1 MKDKSSNN
9 FIEPSID
16 LNALYEDAPCG
27 YISFTPDGTI
37 IKINRTLLSWLNLDV
52 SAIVGRQR
60 FTNLISRGGKL
71 YYEMFYYPLLKL
83 QSKVNEINFD
93 FLRADQTTFPALV
106 NSSVVRNEN
115 NMIISINA
123 TVFDITDRKQ
133 YENALLEAKKI
144 ADAERNQFKLLSDF
158 VPEMIWTAEANGRI
172 DYANKRLTSFFGVS
186 ENGFS
191 AKDIFPKV
199 HAQDRFK
206 LLRNWFQTI
215 HSSEDFQIEVRLLDV
230 SGTFRWH
237 LIRAHAIH
245 TSEGQASKWIGS
257 CTDIDYHVV
266 AIQHL
271 DEFISI
277 ASHELKTPITT
288 LKASLQLLRKVIP
301 EDTGLVTTLMSRANN
316 SVEKINSLVHDL
328 LHTENIKEG
337 RMVLNKE
344 LVNVARLLED
354 TCPHIKAEGKYKL
367 TIVCDPELMIFV
379 DPHRIDQVL
388 VNFVN
393 NAIKYAPDSME
404 IFISAT
410 SNDQGIHLSVKD
422 TGPGIPEDKLPY
434 IFDRYYRVN
443 RSEGN
448 YMGLGLGL
456 YICAEIIKQHG
467 GKIGVES
474 KLGAGSTFY
483 FQLPIA

>member
-1 MKDKSSNN
+1 MKEEIGDN
-9 FIEPSID
+9 FIKPSID

-27 YISFTPDGTI
+27 YLSFTPDGTI
-37 IKINRTLLSWLNLDV
+37 IKINRTLLSWLNMDGSV
-52 SAIVGRQR
+52 IVGRQR

-93 FLRADQTTFPALV
+93 FLRADQSTFPALV
-106 NSSVVRNEN
+106 NSSVVRDEEN
-115 NMIISINA
+115 IIISINA
-123 TVFDITDRKQ
+123 TIFDITDRKE
-133 YENALLEAKKI
+133 YENSLLEEKKR

-158 VPEMIWTAEANGRI
+158 IPEMIWTAEANGRI
-172 DYANKRLTSFFGVS
+172 NYANKRLTNFFGVS

-191 AKDIFPKV
+191 PKDIFPKV

-215 HSSEDFQIEVRLLDV
+215 HSSENFQIEVRLLAV

-237 LIRAHAIH
+237 LIRAHVIH
-245 TSEGQASKWIGS
+245 TSDGQASKWIGS

-288 LKASLQLLRKVIP
+288 LKASLQLLRKFIP
-301 EDTGLVTTLMSRANN
+301 QDTGLVTTLMSRAYN
-316 SVEKINSLVHDL
+316 SVDKINSLVHDL
-328 LHTENIKEG
+328 LHTDNIKEG

-344 LVNVARLLED
+344 LVNVALLLED
-354 TCPHIKAEGKYKL
+354 TCPHIRAEGKYKL
-367 TIVCDPELMIFV
+367 IIECEPELMTFA
-379 DPHRIDQVL
+379 DPQRIDQVI

-404 IFISAT
+404 IIISAT
-410 SNDQGIHLSVKD
+410 SNDQGLHLSVKD
-422 TGPGIPEDKLPY
+422 IGPGIPLDKLPY

-448 YMGLGLGL
+448 YTGLGLGL

-467 GKIGVES
+467 GIIGVES
-474 KLGAGSTFY
+474 KLGEGSTFY
-483 FQLPIA
+483 FQLPEA

>member
-1 MKDKSSNN
+1 LKEELSNN
-9 FIEPSID
+9 SIKPSID

-27 YISFTPDGTI
+27 YLSFTPDGTI
-37 IKINRTLLSWLNLDV
+37 IKINKTLLSWLDLDGSV
-52 SAIVGRQR
+52 IVGRQR

-93 FLRADQTTFPALV
+93 FLRADQSTFPALV
-106 NSSVVRNEN
+106 NSSVVRDEN
-115 NMIISINA
+115 NIILSINA

-158 VPEMIWTAEANGRI
+158 IPEMIWTAEANGRI

-191 AKDIFPKV
+191 EKDIFPKV

-215 HSSEDFQIEVRLLDV
+215 HTSENFQIEVRLLDV
-230 SGTFRWH
+230 SGIFRWH

-245 TSEGQASKWIGS
+245 TSDGQASKWIGS

-288 LKASLQLLRKVIP
+288 LKASLQLLRKLIP
-301 EDTGLVTTLMSRANN
+301 EDTGLLTTLMSRANN

-344 LVNVARLLED
+344 QVNVAKLLKE
-354 TCPHIKAEGKYKL
+354 TCPHIRAEGKYKL
-367 TIVCDPELMIFV
+367 ILDCEPELMTFV

-393 NAIKYAPDSME
+393 NAIKYAPDSIE
-404 IFISAT
+404 IIISAT
-410 SNDQGIHLSVKD
+410 SNDQGIQLSVKD
-422 TGPGIPEDKLPY
+422 TGPGIPADKLPY

-448 YMGLGLGL
+448 YTGLGLGL

-474 KLGAGSTFY
+474 NLGEGSTFY

>member
-1 MKDKSSNN
+1 M
-9 FIEPSID
+9 
-16 LNALYEDAPCG
+16 
-27 YISFTPDGTI
+27 
-37 IKINRTLLSWLNLDV
+37 
-52 SAIVGRQR
+52 
-60 FTNLISRGGKL
+60 
-71 YYEMFYYPLLKL
+71 
-83 QSKVNEINFD
+83 
-93 FLRADQTTFPALV
+93 
-106 NSSVVRNEN
+106 
-115 NMIISINA
+115 
-123 TVFDITDRKQ
+123 
-133 YENALLEAKKI
+133 
-144 ADAERNQFKLLSDF
+144 
-158 VPEMIWTAEANGRI
+158 
-172 DYANKRLTSFFGVS
+172 
-186 ENGFS
+186 
-191 AKDIFPKV
+191 
-199 HAQDRFK
+199 
-206 LLRNWFQTI
+206 
-215 HSSEDFQIEVRLLDV
+215 RLLDV
-230 SGTFRWH
+230 SGIFRWH

-245 TSEGQASKWIGS
+245 TSDGQASKWIGS

-288 LKASLQLLRKVIP
+288 LKASLQLLKKLIP
-301 EDTGLVTTLMSRANN
+301 EDTGLLTTLMSRANN

-344 LVNVARLLED
+344 QVNVAKLLKE
-354 TCPHIKAEGKYKL
+354 TCPHIRAEGKYKL
-367 TIVCDPELMIFV
+367 ILDCEPELMTFV

-393 NAIKYAPDSME
+393 NAIKYAPDSIE
-404 IFISAT
+404 IIISAT
-410 SNDQGIHLSVKD
+410 SNDQGIQLSVKD
-422 TGPGIPEDKLPY
+422 TGPGIPADKLPY

-448 YMGLGLGL
+448 YTGLGLGL

-474 KLGAGSTFY
+474 NLGEGSTFY